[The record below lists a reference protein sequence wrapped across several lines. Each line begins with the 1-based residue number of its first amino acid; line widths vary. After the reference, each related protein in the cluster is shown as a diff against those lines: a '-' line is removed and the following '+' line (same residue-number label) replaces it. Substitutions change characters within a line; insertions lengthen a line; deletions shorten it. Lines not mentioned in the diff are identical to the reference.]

1 MTNAT
6 LFFLALTVS
15 RLVKQMQPLPKY
27 TSSTLS
33 KALKPHLSGYRAF
46 GEWVG
51 GLVDAPFGGGGRRG
65 LEGFEGKEGLRK
77 VRSLILFFLALFP
90 SPPLFTP
97 FPYPLLSLETA

>member
-1 MTNAT
+1 
-6 LFFLALTVS
+6 
-15 RLVKQMQPLPKY
+15 MQPLPKY

-65 LEGFEGKEGLRK
+65 LEEFEGRDGLRK
-77 VRSLILFFLALFP
+77 VRSLILFFLA
-90 SPPLFTP
+90 SPLPHLFTP
-97 FPYPLLSLETA
+97 SPTPRFLWRSPEVL